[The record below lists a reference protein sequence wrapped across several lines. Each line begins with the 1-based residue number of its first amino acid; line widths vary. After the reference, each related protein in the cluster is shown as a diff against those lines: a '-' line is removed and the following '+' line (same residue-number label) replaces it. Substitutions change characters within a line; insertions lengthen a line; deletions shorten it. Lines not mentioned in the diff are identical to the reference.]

1 MSSKTLIIIGETGCG
16 KTTQIPQIIYESTKS
31 DFGVIAIT
39 QPRRV
44 AAITIS
50 RRVALEQK
58 CLIGETVGYVS
69 SQCPTYGEL
78 ISSTFSD
85 CRYTVRFE
93 DCTSPKTKIK
103 YMTDGS
109 LLREALADKFLRKY
123 RVIILDEAHERTI
136 NTDVLFG
143 IVKDAQRLR
152 AEKGFA
158 PLKVN
163 IGLNWLLNRPVVKSN
178 DPVFSF
184 TDYHHVR
191 HNGCGS
197 FF

>member
-16 KTTQIPQIIYESTKS
+16 KTTQIPQIIYESTKAE
-31 DFGVIAIT
+31 FGTIAIT

-50 RRVALEQK
+50 KRVALEQK
-58 CLIGETVGYVS
+58 CTIGDTVGYIHLMDMCIGWHNHLTV
-69 SQCPTYGEL
+69 YNL
-78 ISSTFSD
+78 LRH
-85 CRYTVRFE
+85 RYTVRFE
-93 DCTSPKTKIK
+93 DVTSNKTKIK

-143 IVKDAQRLR
+143 IVKEAQRIR
-152 AEKGFA
+152 PEKGL
-158 PLKVN
+158 PSLKV
-163 IGLNWLLNRPVVKSN
+163 
-178 DPVFSF
+178 
-184 TDYHHVR
+184 
-191 HNGCGS
+191 
-197 FF
+197 